1 MSENMSSTSYVAKIP
16 FWHNN
21 IWTLLVYFIYCYRAY
36 FFNMTLLG
44 CFFFFFLS
52 FYYAENTLSLL
63 TLRYGGQNKN
73 CYCLLGPE
81 GRQTKKHIELFEDTE
96 ILNKFCSE
104 YRLIGEKRCN
114 VYHFITATV
123 PS

>member
-1 MSENMSSTSYVAKIP
+1 MLKI
-16 FWHNN
+16 
-21 IWTLLVYFIYCYRAY
+21 LY
-36 FFNMTLLG
+36 
-44 CFFFFFLS
+44 
-52 FYYAENTLSLL
+52 TLSLL

-104 YRLIGEKRCN
+104 YRLIGEKK
-114 VYHFITATV
+114 VQYIPFYHCHCTLLVLAIHV
-123 PS
+123 MPDMSS